1 MDGDSEPGQ
10 FDAADVCDIHT
21 VCGVEIFPY
30 IYMAHTHSW
39 GFFWFFV
46 SEDAGRVAFFLLVDV
61 VGILGGPTVDEVV
74 GKNASEN

>member
-30 IYMAHTHSW
+30 IYIWHTHTL
-39 GFFWFFV
+39 GDFFGSLFRKMLAGSHFFCW
-46 SEDAGRVAFFLLVDV
+46 
-61 VGILGGPTVDEVV
+61 
-74 GKNASEN
+74 